1 VIDVEEATTSFRLA
15 GTSTAGATI
24 TIVTPGQEEPF
35 RTTAQS
41 DGAWS
46 YQVDLRRGQNRF
58 DISAVNPETGKEAET
73 PRTVVITV
81 PFLEIQAPTLTIT
94 TPVDGTKY
102 GNGAIAVE
110 GSTTNAKR
118 VSVTATYVG
127 KPGAPTGSPAPSSQ
141 PSPVTTVDVAADG
154 TFEFPPLELTAGHW
168 AITVTATS
176 EQGQTAT
183 KSVNVEVAFSGVNL
197 VVSIRGGPA
206 WIKVWV
212 DGKLVGPQSGRVV
225 DPGKTLT
232 FHGTTSVEVRTGSSG
247 VTSFTLNGTS
257 IGTLGKSG
265 VPETWLFKPPDP
277 PVKTQRT

>member
-1 VIDVEEATTSFRLA
+1 
-15 GTSTAGATI
+15 
-24 TIVTPGQEEPF
+24 PF

-58 DISAVNPETGKEAET
+58 DISAVNPETGQAAET

-81 PFLEIQAPTLTIT
+81 PFLEIQAPTLTVT
-94 TPVDGTKY
+94 SPVDGTKY

-110 GSTTNAKR
+110 GSTTNAKS
-118 VSVTATYVG
+118 VSVGATYLG
-127 KPGAPTGSPAPSSQ
+127 KPGSGSAPGPPSSAQ
-141 PSPVTTVDVAADG
+141 PSQGTTIDVASDG
-154 TFEFPPLELTAGHW
+154 TFEFPPLELTAGRW
-168 AITVTATS
+168 TITVTATS

-257 IGTLGKSG
+257 IGTLGKS
-265 VPETWLFKPPDP
+265 
-277 PVKTQRT
+277 